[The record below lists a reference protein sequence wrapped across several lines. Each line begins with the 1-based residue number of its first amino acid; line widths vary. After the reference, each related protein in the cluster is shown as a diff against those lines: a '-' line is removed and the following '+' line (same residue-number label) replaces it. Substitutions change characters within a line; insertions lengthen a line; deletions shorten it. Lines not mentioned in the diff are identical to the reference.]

1 MLGEIQTAYAAEDLL
16 TLRATLTPELLSYF
30 SEELAANASRGVIN
44 RVTDVKLIQ
53 GDLPEAWREG
63 RNDHATVAMKCRVK
77 GGQQSGVAELWTFV
91 RGPWLQL
98 AAFSYPTDLTST

>member
-1 MLGEIQTAYAAEDLL
+1 LLGEIQTAYAAEDLL

-53 GDLPEAWREG
+53 GDLADLAR
-63 RNDHATVAMKCRVK
+63 RSHDHATVAMK
-77 GGQQSGVAELWTFV
+77 SA
-91 RGPWLQL
+91 
-98 AAFSYPTDLTST
+98 

>member
-1 MLGEIQTAYAAEDLL
+1 MKFA
-16 TLRATLTPELLSYF
+16 LRDSMVER
-30 SEELAANASRGVIN
+30 AS
-44 RVTDVKLIQ
+44 
-53 GDLPEAWREG
+53 G
-63 RNDHATVAMKCRVK
+63 RIK

>member
-1 MLGEIQTAYAAEDLL
+1 M

-53 GDLPEAWREG
+53 GDLAEAWREG
-63 RNDHATVAMKCRVK
+63 RNDHATVAMKFALRDSMVERASGRIK
-77 GGQQSGVAELWTFV
+77 GGQQSGVTELWTFV